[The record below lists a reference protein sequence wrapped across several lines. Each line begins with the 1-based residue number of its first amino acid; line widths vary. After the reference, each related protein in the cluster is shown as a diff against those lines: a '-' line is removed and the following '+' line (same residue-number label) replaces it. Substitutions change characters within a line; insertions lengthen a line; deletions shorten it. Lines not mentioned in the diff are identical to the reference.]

1 MAARFRVGNQHMS
14 DELAGC
20 VSLLYQFEKVT
31 LTFVPSVE
39 IGSQDV
45 GKKIGG

>member
-1 MAARFRVGNQHMS
+1 MAARFRVGNQCIS

-20 VSLLYQFEKVT
+20 VSLFFQFKKVK

-39 IGSQDV
+39 IGWQEV
-45 GKKIGG
+45 AKWGG

>member
-1 MAARFRVGNQHMS
+1 MAARFRDDNHYMA

-20 VSLLYQFEKVT
+20 VSLFYQFEKVR

-39 IGSQDV
+39 IG
-45 GKKIGG
+45 